1 MTSNTTNW
9 RKHPVNAA
17 IVAALAFSY
26 GVPAQAFEFQTENGW
41 QGSFNNTISVGA
53 SWRAEGPNR
62 KLFSAA
68 DGNRIGE
75 SGGLGGSNT
84 SSGTLNWDKGDRFTT
99 PFKLLS
105 ELSIKKG
112 DVGAFVRAKAWYD
125 QALNDEDVRVGNGD
139 NGHKA
144 NGKLSDS
151 SQPRLNKFD
160 GIELLDAYVYNT
172 FQLGENPLQIRAG
185 RQVVNWG
192 ESLFIQG
199 LNQVSPLDVPALR
212 RPGTEVKEA
221 MLPVW
226 SLYGN
231 LGLGNGMSVEGFYQ
245 FKWEP
250 SVFDT
255 CGLYWS
261 PVEWGMSAS
270 TGSARC
276 RQVVTSVGLVGNVAA
291 YNGGLFITQVK
302 GKEGKDSGQYGVALR
317 MPIKAID
324 SEVGLFAMQ
333 ISSRAPF
340 VSGRT
345 GSWGVV
351 PVGHPARTTLNPLPA
366 HQSAMSALG
375 VRSAVGFWE
384 YPDDIKLYGISLS
397 TNVAGWSVGAELSHS
412 PNQPVQLNG
421 NDLLYAIVTGRGPM
435 GATARAATAQ
445 GNGTYISGYDR
456 LRKTQFQANTV
467 KIFPAMLGADQGTL
481 FGEIGMQWN
490 DLPSNG
496 LRYSRAF
503 IFGFG
508 SDATVPVPGGSTCLA
523 GTPFS
528 NPQPDGCKNSGY
540 VEHFAWGY
548 RLRGQ
553 LDYPGLISSF
563 TVSPNLFWQH
573 DVSGFSSDYQFIEKR
588 KIIGIGV
595 KFDYQKKFT
604 IDMGYT
610 TFANSTKY
618 DPFRDRDY
626 YSLSF
631 STTF

>member
-1 MTSNTTNW
+1 MRAKRLAPGVTPKLVSALVAACFSSGAFAVTEFSFGDGWTGNWSSSVSLGTSIRT
-9 RKHPVNAA
+9 RDADHALYGAANAA
-17 IVAALAFSY
+17 VSGLNPAVAQGHNTVDEGNQNYRNGDAFTTQFK
-26 GVPAQAFEFQTENGW
+26 V
-41 QGSFNNTISVGA
+41 
-53 SWRAEGPNR
+53 
-62 KLFSAA
+62 FSEVEVKK
-68 DGNRIGE
+68 GTM
-75 SGGLGGSNT
+75 GGL
-84 SSGTLNWDKGDRFTT
+84 L
-99 PFKLLS
+99 
-105 ELSIKKG
+105 
-112 DVGAFVRAKAWYD
+112 RAKGWYD
-125 QALNDEDVRVGNGD
+125 FTLNDESVKLGNGP
-139 NGHKA
+139 NGYQKRP
-144 NGKLSDS
+144 LSDS
-151 SQPRLNKFD
+151 GFEPLAKFD
-160 GIELLDAYVYNT
+160 GIYLLDAYVYDT
-172 FQLGENPLQIRAG
+172 FDVGGHDLQVRVG
-185 RQVVNWG
+185 NQVVNWG

-199 LNQVSPLDVPALR
+199 LNQLNPLDVPALR

-231 LGLGNGMSVEGFYQ
+231 LGLGNGVSVEGFYQ
-245 FKWEP
+245 IKWEP
-250 SVFDT
+250 AVFDT

-261 PVEWGMSAS
+261 PVEWGMSAA

-276 RQVVTSVGLVGNVAA
+276 RQVVTSAGLVGNVAA
-291 YNGGLFITQVK
+291 YNGGLFIPQVK
-302 GKEGKDSGQYGVALR
+302 GREGNDSGQYGVALR
-317 MPIKAID
+317 FPIKAID
-324 SEVGLFAMQ
+324 SELGLFAMQ
-333 ISSRAPF
+333 INSRAPF

-345 GSWGVV
+345 GTWGAV
-351 PVGHPARTTLNPLPA
+351 PLGHPARTTLNPLPA
-366 HQSAMSALG
+366 HQKAMAALG

-384 YPDDIKLYGISLS
+384 YPDAIRLYGITLS

-435 GATARAATAQ
+435 GATGRAATAQ
-445 GNGTYISGYDR
+445 GGGMHISGYDR
-456 LRKTQFQANTV
+456 LRKTQLQANTV
-467 KIFPAMLGADQGTL
+467 KIFPAMLGADQGAL
-481 FGEIGMQWN
+481 FAEVGMQWN
-490 DLPSNG
+490 DVPSNG

-503 IFGFG
+503 IFGLG
-508 SDATVPVPGGSTCLA
+508 SDVTVPVPGGSTCLA

-528 NPQPDGCKNSGY
+528 NPQPDGCKNDGY
-540 VEHFAWGY
+540 VDDFAWGY
-548 RLRGQ
+548 RLRAQ
-553 LDYPGLISSF
+553 LDYPGLIGSF

-588 KIIGIGV
+588 KVIGVGV